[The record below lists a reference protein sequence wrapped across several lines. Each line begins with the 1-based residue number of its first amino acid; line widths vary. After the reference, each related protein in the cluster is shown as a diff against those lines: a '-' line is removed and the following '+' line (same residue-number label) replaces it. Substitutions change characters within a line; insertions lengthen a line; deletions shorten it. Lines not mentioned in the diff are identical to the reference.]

1 MPQPSRR
8 VRLDIDLAFSLTDT
22 DDGGG
27 ATEEKHGTVS
37 AAGSEVTIFC
47 EDPSIAGFGGLP
59 SLNSVRE
66 LAASLAD
73 EGLTVTITSPAGTLV
88 SIGKVETSM
97 AQRLMTRSPHIRA
110 GSLAALAPLLRG
122 GSRKNNTPLLPPS
135 TPFPLVPTVQR
146 RIRRQVTTTHHTP
159 GSGRPRLIFV
169 QDSDTW
175 NGQVPREVNLAQEK
189 VVIGSSPDADLV
201 LEGLLPVHATVE
213 HNADDEYVLVP
224 HGPVRGSVQPDAPSI
239 LRTGA
244 RVQLGDWCLA
254 YFREEYAD
262 HGRPFGGRS
271 GGELAYQ
278 RPQYDPRTGT
288 VEEDGSVGI
297 GDYRQNPR

>member
-1 MPQPSRR
+1 MSQR
-8 VRLDIDLAFSLTDT
+8 VRLDIDLAFSFSEN
-22 DDGGG
+22 DDGG
-27 ATEEKHGTVS
+27 ATSATNGTVS

-47 EDPSIAGFGGLP
+47 EDPSVAGFGGMP
-59 SLNSVRE
+59 SLENVRE
-66 LAASLAD
+66 LAGNLATK
-73 EGLTVTITSPAGTLV
+73 GLTVTISGPAGTLV

-110 GSLAALAPLLRG
+110 GSIKALAPLIRG
-122 GSRKNNTPLLPPS
+122 GSRKSSVPLLPPS
-135 TPFPLVPTVQR
+135 TPFPLVPTVNR
-146 RIRRQVTTTHHTP
+146 RIRRQVTTTHHTR

-175 NGQVPREVNLAQEK
+175 NGQVPREVNLVGEK
-189 VVIGSSPDADLV
+189 LVIGSSPDADLV

-213 HNADDEYVLVP
+213 HNADDEYVLTP
-224 HGPVRGSVQPDAPSI
+224 HGPVRGSVQPEGPSI

-271 GGELAYQ
+271 GGEMAYQ

-288 VEEDGSVGI
+288 VEEDGSFGI

>member
-1 MPQPSRR
+1 MSQQ
-8 VRLDIDLAFSLTDT
+8 VRLDIDLTFSRSQYD
-22 DDGGG
+22 DDGTPQ
-27 ATEEKHGTVS
+27 ALNGTVS
-37 AAGSEVTIFC
+37 AAGSEVTIYF
-47 EDPSIAGFGGLP
+47 EDPAAAGGGGGFP
-59 SLNSVRE
+59 SLDSVRQ

-73 EGLTVTITSPAGTLV
+73 QGLTVTLAGPNGRLV

-110 GSLAALAPLLRG
+110 GSIAALAPLIRG
-122 GSRKNNTPLLPPS
+122 ANWQAGSGTSLLPPS
-135 TPFPLVPTVQR
+135 TPFPLVPTVNR

-169 QDSDTW
+169 QNSETW
-175 NGQVPREVNLAQEK
+175 NGQIPREVNLAREQL
-189 VVIGSSPDADLV
+189 VIGSSPDADLV
-201 LEGLLPVHATVE
+201 LEGLEPTHATVE

-224 HGPVRGSVQPDAPSI
+224 HGPVRGSVQPDGPSI

-271 GGELAYQ
+271 GGELAHQ
-278 RPQYDPRTGT
+278 RPQYDPRTGA
-288 VEEDGSVGI
+288 VEEDGSFGI
-297 GDYRQNPR
+297 GDNRQSPR

>member
-1 MPQPSRR
+1 MSQQ
-8 VRLDIDLAFSLTDT
+8 VRLDIDLAYSFT
-22 DDGGG
+22 DGGG
-27 ATEEKHGTVS
+27 GS
-37 AAGSEVTIFC
+37 AAATQGTISADGSEVTVYC
-47 EDPSIAGFGGLP
+47 EDPSAANLGGLP
-59 SLNSVRE
+59 SLESVRE
-66 LAASLAD
+66 LAANLAAK
-73 EGLTVTITSPAGTLV
+73 GLTVTIAGPAGTLA

-97 AQRLMTRSPHIRA
+97 AQRLMTRSAHIRA
-110 GSLAALAPLLRG
+110 GSLTALAPLIRG
-122 GSRKNNTPLLPPS
+122 VSRKPGVPLLPPS
-135 TPFPLVPTVQR
+135 TPFPLVPTVNR

-169 QDSDTW
+169 QSSETW
-175 NGQVPREVNLAQEK
+175 NGQVPREVNLAQEELI
-189 VVIGSSPDADLV
+189 IGSSPDADLV
-201 LEGLLPVHATVE
+201 LDGLLPVHATVQ

-224 HGPVRGSVQPDAPSI
+224 HGPVHGSVQPDGPSI

-278 RPQYDPRTGT
+278 RPQYDPRTGA
-288 VEEDGSVGI
+288 VEEDGSFGI
-297 GDYRQNPR
+297 GDNRQNPR

>member
-1 MPQPSRR
+1 MSQPSQR
-8 VRLDIDLAFSLTDT
+8 VRLDIDLAFSLSEN
-22 DDGGG
+22 DGGT
-27 ATEEKHGTVS
+27 AEEKRGTIS
-37 AAGSEVTIFC
+37 AAGTEVSIYC
-47 EDPSIAGFGGLP
+47 DDPSIAGFGGLP

-66 LAASLAD
+66 LAAGLAD
-73 EGLTVTITSPAGTLV
+73 KGLTVTIAGPAGTVV

-110 GSLAALAPLLRG
+110 GSIAALAPLIRG
-122 GSRKNNTPLLPPS
+122 ANRKFAAPLLPPS
-135 TPFPLVPTVQR
+135 TPFPLVPTVNR
-146 RIRRQVTTTHHTP
+146 RIRRQVTTTHHTR

-169 QDSDTW
+169 QDSETW
-175 NGQVPREVNLAQEK
+175 NGQVPREVNLTQEK
-189 VVIGSSPDADLV
+189 LVIGSAPEADLV
-201 LEGLLPVHATVE
+201 LEGLLPQHATVE
-213 HNADDEYVLVP
+213 HNADDEYVLIP
-224 HGPVRGSVQPDAPSI
+224 SGPVRGSVQPEGPSI

-278 RPQYDPRTGT
+278 RPQYDPRSGS
-288 VEEDGSVGI
+288 VEGDGSYGI
-297 GDYRQNPR
+297 GGYRQNPQ

>member
-1 MPQPSRR
+1 VAQ
-8 VRLDIDLAFSLTDT
+8 VRLDIDLAFSRSQN
-22 DDGGG
+22 DDGG
-27 ATEEKHGTVS
+27 TPRVMNGTVS
-37 AAGSEVTIFC
+37 AAGSEVTIYC
-47 EDPSIAGFGGLP
+47 DDPAAAGGGGGFP
-59 SLNSVRE
+59 SLDSVRE
-66 LAASLAD
+66 LAATLAHK
-73 EGLTVTITSPAGTLV
+73 GLTVTITGPSGTLV

-97 AQRLMTRSPHIRA
+97 AQRLMTRSPHIRT
-110 GSLAALAPLLRG
+110 GSLAALAPLIRTGRG
-122 GSRKNNTPLLPPS
+122 KSGTPMLPPS
-135 TPFPLVPTVQR
+135 TPLPLVPTVNR
-146 RIRRQVTTTHHTP
+146 RIRRQVTTTHHTA

-169 QDSDTW
+169 QDSDSW
-175 NGQVPREVNLAQEK
+175 NGQVPREVNLVGEK
-189 VVIGSSPDADLV
+189 MVIGSSPDADLV
-201 LEGLLPVHATVE
+201 LDGLQPVHATVE
-213 HNADDEYVLVP
+213 HNGDDEYVLIP
-224 HGPVRGSVQPDAPSI
+224 HGPVRGSVQPDGPSI

-297 GDYRQNPR
+297 GDYRQNPH